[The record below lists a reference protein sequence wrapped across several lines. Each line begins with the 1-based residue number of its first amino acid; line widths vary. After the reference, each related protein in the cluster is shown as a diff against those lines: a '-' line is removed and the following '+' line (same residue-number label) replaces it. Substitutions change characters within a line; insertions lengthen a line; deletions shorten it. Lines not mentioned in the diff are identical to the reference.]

1 MGDDHHPTYNLSYTP
16 HTMSATPKLGAS
28 EDILG
33 HKTDLSISNLIVKTG
48 TGFGAGVLLSAIL
61 FRRRAWPVWLFT
73 GVGIGS
79 GYSDANRIFNPA
91 AIPGYKIAEK
101 PAKA

>member
-1 MGDDHHPTYNLSYTP
+1 MGDDHHPHRRTYTTHNVGDTKARRERGYSRAQDRPLHQQP
-16 HTMSATPKLGAS
+16 HRKDRDRLRGW
-28 EDILG
+28 
-33 HKTDLSISNLIVKTG
+33 
-48 TGFGAGVLLSAIL
+48 VLLSAIL

-91 AIPGYKIAEK
+91 AILGYKIAEK